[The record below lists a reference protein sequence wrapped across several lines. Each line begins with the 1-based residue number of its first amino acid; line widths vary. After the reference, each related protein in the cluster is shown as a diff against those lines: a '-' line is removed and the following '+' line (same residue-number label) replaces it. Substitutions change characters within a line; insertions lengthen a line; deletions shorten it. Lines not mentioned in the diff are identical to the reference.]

1 MKMEIATIIGLVGQV
16 AQMVEGGKR
25 TITAIRTIIE
35 RDHPAD
41 LAAFDAA
48 VAAAQKPWQQAA
60 AAAAAEES
68 GGAQ

>member
-25 TITAIRTIIE
+25 TITAIRAIIE
-35 RDHPAD
+35 RDHPGD
-41 LAAFDAA
+41 LDAFDAA
-48 VAAAQKPWQQAA
+48 VAKARAPWQQAA
-60 AAAAAEES
+60 DAAQADE